1 MSRDRGTSDQA
12 GQSSGEKQSI
22 QLILHV
28 EIDLTVGLGGGIRRL
43 RQAEFAVGQLR
54 SSYTPS
60 MSMYQAER
68 LQHAIQNCGEFLFRH
83 ASNEV
88 RN

>member
-1 MSRDRGTSDQA
+1 
-12 GQSSGEKQSI
+12 
-22 QLILHV
+22 LILHV

-43 RQAEFAVGQLR
+43 RQADLLSVQFR

-60 MSMYQAER
+60 MSMHQGER

-83 ASNEV
+83 ASNKV
-88 RN
+88 RSPQIFGLA